1 MLDIINYLQEEV
13 KTFKTNLTNTTTK
26 NGQRKRKTSV
36 NIFGRMEHA
45 PILERVSIS
54 SSMVT
59 NMKPHSVTRW
69 LESYIA
75 SNLSLGWN
83 NNPKVH
89 QNG

>member
-1 MLDIINYLQEEV
+1 MDNV
-13 KTFKTNLTNTTTK
+13 
-26 NGQRKRKTSV
+26 NGKTSV

-45 PILERVSIS
+45 PILESISIS

-69 LESYIA
+69 PESYIA
-75 SNLSLGWN
+75 SNFILGWN